1 MNVSSAIAAGRAAAI
16 GMARIPYPRGIE
28 IAGDFN
34 AGASE

>member
-1 MNVSSAIAAGRAAAI
+1 MCAINFLDEGRAAI

>member
-1 MNVSSAIAAGRAAAI
+1 MKVSSAVAAGCAAI

-34 AGASE
+34 ASASE